1 MREAEKECLASVQ
14 LGVWQQLIIEERSAE
29 RPRVQLGLECE
40 FVLEPV
46 LANFSSNIQQQA
58 SPDPVWLGLVL
69 GGQGRN

>member
-1 MREAEKECLASVQ
+1 MREAEKECLASLQ

-29 RPRVQLGLECE
+29 WPRVQLGLECE

-46 LANFSSNIQQQA
+46 LVNFSSNVQQQM
-58 SPDPVWLGLVL
+58 SPDLVWPGQAL